1 MIKCEKE
8 KGTVELGGGSEIDIA
23 FEFVSIVGAM
33 KEFLTDDCGDSK
45 EVAESKINDFVK
57 IGLMTEEEVD
67 KEAEAAKQKI
77 VNGIAEFVTKLL
89 FGGKPE

>member
-57 IGLMTEEEVD
+57 IGLMTEEEVS

-77 VNGIAEFVTKLL
+77 MNGIAEFAAKLL